1 MTKQIKKQMVMKMDG
16 TISKLGAVELN
27 KLTKLISDR
36 SDKMELIEVMNSM
49 ATTKITET
57 TVEPTKKQ
65 KQSKLINSYKIK
77 LIDGTEIV
85 GDTKMVQ
92 KLSAENGGSVHLM
105 APTKKSKAAPG
116 EWIPLFKTGLY
127 IIKM

>member
-1 MTKQIKKQMVMKMDG
+1 MTKQMMMKKDG
-16 TISKLGAVELN
+16 TISKLGAAELN
-27 KLTKLISDR
+27 KLTKLITDR
-36 SDKMELIEVMNSM
+36 SDKLELIEVMNSM
-49 ATTKITET
+49 VTTKLTET
-57 TVEPTKKQ
+57 TMAEPKQ
-65 KQSKLINSYKIK
+65 KKQSKLINQYKIK

-85 GDTKMVQ
+85 GSTKMVQ
-92 KLSAENGGSVHLM
+92 QLSAEHGGSVHLM

>member
-1 MTKQIKKQMVMKMDG
+1 MTKQMMMKKDG
-16 TISKLGAVELN
+16 TISKLGATELK

-49 ATTKITET
+49 VTET
-57 TVEPTKKQ
+57 KPVETKQK
-65 KQSKLINSYKIK
+65 KQSKLINQYKIK

-85 GDTKMVQ
+85 GSTKMVQ
-92 KLSAENGGSVHLM
+92 QLSAEHGGSVHLM

>member
-1 MTKQIKKQMVMKMDG
+1 MTKQTKKQMVMKMDG
-16 TISKLGAVELN
+16 TVSKMGAIEIN
-27 KLTKLISDR
+27 KLTK
-36 SDKMELIEVMNSM
+36 
-49 ATTKITET
+49 TITEIT
-57 TVEPTKKQ
+57 DKKSLMEIMSRMDEEIKAEKATKKP

>member
-1 MTKQIKKQMVMKMDG
+1 MTKQMMMKKDG
-16 TISKLGAVELN
+16 TISKLGATELK

-49 ATTKITET
+49 VAETKPVET
-57 TVEPTKKQ
+57 KQ
-65 KQSKLINSYKIK
+65 KKQSKLINQYKIK

-85 GDTKMVQ
+85 GSTKMVQ
-92 KLSAENGGSVHLM
+92 QLSAEHGGSVHLM